1 MSARVRCTTPVAP
14 YSRATP
20 RTERVLLALARVTR
34 SAARATQRAVLRW
47 QIWETEHWIRACEA
61 DGLDVSLSRP
71 DINDQLAEMRVQL
84 ALLED

>member
-1 MSARVRCTTPVAP
+1 MTARLHHTTPQAP
-14 YSRATP
+14 AARPTP

-34 SAARATQRAVLRW
+34 AAARASRRAVLRW
-47 QIWETEHWIRACEA
+47 QIWETEQWIRACEA

-71 DINDQLAEMRVQL
+71 DINDQLAALRVQL